1 MLKYFHL
8 TKRQWQGVLKW
19 SLYGL
24 LTLLTLLLQT
34 SVLAKTP
41 ILGTKLA
48 PLPALIVCV
57 CVREG
62 PEKGGLYAILA
73 SLVWCFSGAD
83 FGNLSVAVIPIGA
96 MLSAVLCRAVLTLR
110 FAPTALCC
118 LGVTLLN
125 AAVIFLFKL
134 ILPPAVALENYW
146 QVLLPG
152 VGLSMVFVPIHY
164 ALVMLIGRIGVQDAL

>member
-8 TKRQWQGVLKW
+8 TRRQWLGVLKW

-24 LTLLTLLLQT
+24 LTLLALLLQT
-34 SVLAKTP
+34 SVLAKRP

-73 SLVWCFSGAD
+73 SLFWCFSGAD

-110 FAPTALCC
+110 FVPTALCC
-118 LGVTLLN
+118 LAVTLLN
-125 AAVIFLFKL
+125 ASVIFLFKL
-134 ILPPAVALENYW
+134 ILPPAAALENYW
-146 QVLLPG
+146 KVLLPG

-164 ALVMLIGRIGVQDAL
+164 ALVKLIGRIGVRDAL